1 MINGSNAGKGDAFA
15 APRTDDSDFIGFD
28 GMYVKG
34 YQQIDSFHQMLF
46 DIVKGSRLIGEI
58 RSICFV
64 TEDVAIEI
72 AVGRTIMT
80 GRWDIDPD
88 RNSSHTLVA
97 VKRNLKLHFYRFS
110 KFASTIH
117 WKTRGIPCVDRR
129 TKTRAMVGI

>member
-28 GMYVKG
+28 GTYVKG

-64 TEDVAIEI
+64 TEDLAIEI

-97 VKRNLKLHFYRFS
+97 VKRNLKYRFS

-117 WKTRGIPCVDRR
+117 WKTRGIPCADRR